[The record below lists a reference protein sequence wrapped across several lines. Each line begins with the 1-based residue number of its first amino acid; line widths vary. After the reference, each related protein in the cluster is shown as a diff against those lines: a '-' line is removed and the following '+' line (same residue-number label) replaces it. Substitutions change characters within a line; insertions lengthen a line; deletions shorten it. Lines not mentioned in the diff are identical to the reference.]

1 MNTAEQAPAADATH
15 AAAPTTAAPNLL
27 QSVQQ
32 AITQFTNNIIPAQLR
47 PTTAPTVAHPETPV
61 VVGGTRGGDE
71 ATVEVVHNI
80 DVDVNDKVDELAK
93 KTQ

>member
-1 MNTAEQAPAADATH
+1 MNSAEQAPAADATH

-47 PTTAPTVAHPETPV
+47 PTTAPTVAHAEAPAV
-61 VVGGTRGGDE
+61 VSGTRGGDDT
-71 ATVEVVHNI
+71 TVEVVHNI
-80 DVDVNDKVDELAK
+80 DVDVSDKVDELAK